1 MFCLQSLESI
11 EEEDEEEY
19 SEEEEEED
27 EEEQQLDDFD
37 SRMSQ
42 SHMSQ
47 SQMSQ
52 SQMSQSRSNGDD
64 ESFNKKRNARATEL
78 GKKYAEMDSDW

>member
-19 SEEEEEED
+19 SEEEEED

-42 SHMSQ
+42 SH
-47 SQMSQ
+47 MSQ

>member
-1 MFCLQSLESI
+1 LVLFCLQSLESI

-19 SEEEEEED
+19 SEEEEED

-42 SHMSQ
+42 SH
-47 SQMSQ
+47 MSQ

>member
-1 MFCLQSLESI
+1 LFCLQSLESI

-19 SEEEEEED
+19 SEEEEED

-42 SHMSQ
+42 SR
-47 SQMSQ
+47 MSQ

-64 ESFNKKRNARATEL
+64 ESFNKKRNARATEI